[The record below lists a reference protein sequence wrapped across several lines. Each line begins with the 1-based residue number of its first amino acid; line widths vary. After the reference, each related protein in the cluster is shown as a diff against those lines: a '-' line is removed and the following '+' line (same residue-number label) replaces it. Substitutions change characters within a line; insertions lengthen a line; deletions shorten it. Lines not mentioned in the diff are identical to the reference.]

1 MVNRLLLDSFAERL
15 ESVYLDILMRT
26 HFNAM
31 KGFKIMK
38 EEDRHE
44 KCRMTLIMRKKYSIC
59 NFKKIVDAK
68 FIKREEARRA
78 K

>member
-1 MVNRLLLDSFAERL
+1 
-15 ESVYLDILMRT
+15 MRT